1 MNRIASPEE
10 LSALRDRLVADCDPN
25 RPRITVCGGTGCR
38 ANGSMELASA
48 LTDEI
53 AKRGLDAK
61 VELKLSGCHGF
72 CQESPVVVVDPQGIF
87 YRRAGLEDRAADVRD
102 IIEQTIVNGKPVERL
117 LYEDPDSG
125 ARVPHYKEIPFYA
138 KQVRIALRNN
148 GKIDP
153 NSLED
158 HIAED
163 GYAALAKVLSMDPE
177 DVIDWISRS
186 GLRGRGGGGF
196 PTGKKWSL
204 CRSAQDRS
212 KRYVICNADEGDP
225 GAFMDRSIM
234 EGDPHSVLEGMTI
247 GAYAMSKGICPV
259 EGYIYIRAEYPL
271 AVQNVRKA
279 IDQAEAVGLLG
290 NNILG
295 SDFSFHIKIKEGAG
309 AFVCGEETALIA
321 SIEGRRGMPR
331 SRPPFPANSGLHG
344 KPSNINNVETW
355 VNVPRI
361 INGGPEWYAGLG
373 TPTSSGTKVFSLV
386 GKVRNSGLVE
396 VPMGTPLREIVFD
409 IGGGIL
415 GDRRIKAVQTGG
427 PSGGC
432 IPADMLDIPVDYE
445 ELSKAGAIM
454 GSGGMVVMD
463 EDTCMVDIARY
474 FVEFTQSESCGKCVP
489 CRLGTKQMLVILE
502 RIASGKGEPGDIQLL
517 QEIGAAVQAGSLCGL
532 GQTAPNPVLTTI
544 RYFADEYAAHIKRK
558 HCAATVCRGL
568 VTAPCTH
575 TCPAG
580 VDVPRYIR
588 YIEKGKF
595 ADACNVVREKIPFP
609 SVCGYICFHPCE
621 AKCRRGQIDEAIAI
635 RALKRFAAEQAA
647 TKRHKRTPKAQPT
660 GKKVA
665 VVGAGPAGLTAAYY
679 LGNLGHKPT
688 VLEKDAEPGGTLRSG
703 IPAFR
708 LPREIID
715 AEVDEIRKSAGVRI
729 RTGTTVESVT
739 KLLKK
744 YDAVLLAHG
753 AQKGLKM
760 GIDGE
765 DDSRVFDCLDFL
777 RQVAEGAAP
786 EIGAQVAV
794 IGGGSSAM
802 DAARVALRNG
812 AQKVTVVYRRTRSEM
827 PAAVEEVEEAIE
839 EGIEMKFLASPT
851 EITRNNGRLTMKCVN
866 MELAAVDWSGR
877 RRPMPIEDST
887 FELPVDSVIMAV
899 GQRPA
904 EMADPG
910 CDVDKRGRVKVNED
924 EMQTTQP
931 GIFAAGDAVTGP
943 ASVIEA
949 IAAGREAA
957 AAIDRYLGGSGNI
970 DEVLAREE
978 DKSKVQMIEE
988 QDERPRVP
996 IPKRP
1001 SAERLADKGEVEL
1014 SYNAEAA
1021 VAEAARCLKCD
1032 IEEEPV

>member
-1 MNRIASPEE
+1 MKLEDIQRSASSDWENFVSPDQPRILIGTGTCGRAAGADEVMIAAGTLLEQENISAKVFAVGCLGLCFAEPLVE
-10 LSALRDRLVADCDPN
+10 LSKPGNLRILYGNVTPEKTPDLLRAYYCRGDLCADQA
-25 RPRITVCGGTGCR
+25 IAV
-38 ANGSMELASA
+38 MEGAAVDGIPL
-48 LTDEI
+48 LTEHPM
-53 AKRGLDAK
+53 
-61 VELKLSGCHGF
+61 LK
-72 CQESPVVVVDPQGIF
+72 
-87 YRRAGLEDRAADVRD
+87 A
-102 IIEQTIVNGKPVERL
+102 
-117 LYEDPDSG
+117 
-125 ARVPHYKEIPFYA
+125 
-138 KQVRIALRNN
+138 QVRIALRNC
-148 GKIDP
+148 GMIDP
-153 NSLED
+153 ENIN
-158 HIAED
+158 H
-163 GYAALAKVLSMDPE
+163 Y
-177 DVIDWISRS
+177 ISRGGYSGLARALELTPEAVVEEVTKS
-186 GLRGRGGGGF
+186 GLRGRGGAGF
-196 PTGKKWSL
+196 PTGTKWSF
-204 CRSAQDRS
+204 CHRS
-212 KRYVICNADEGDP
+212 KSDQKYMICNADEGDP
-225 GAFMDRSIM
+225 GAFMDRSVL
-234 EGDPHSVLEGMTI
+234 ESDPHSVLEGMAIAAYAI
-247 GAYAMSKGICPV
+247 GATAGYVYA
-259 EGYIYIRAEYPL
+259 RAEYPL
-271 AVQNVRKA
+271 AIARLKKA
-279 IDQAEAVGLLG
+279 IAQAEELGLLG
-290 NNILG
+290 DGILD
-295 SDFSFHIKIKEGAG
+295 STFEFHVKVKEGAG
-309 AFVCGEETALIA
+309 AFVCGEETALMA
-321 SIEGRRGMPR
+321 SIEGKRGMPR
-331 SRPPFPANSGLHG
+331 PRPPFPAQSGLYG
-344 KPSNINNVETW
+344 KPTNINNVETLA
-355 VNVPRI
+355 NV
-361 INGGPEWYAGLG
+361 GPILARGSEWFSQYGTEKSRGTKTFALAGKIVRTGLIEVPLG
-373 TPTSSGTKVFSLV
+373 TTLDQ
-386 GKVRNSGLVE
+386 
-396 VPMGTPLREIVFD
+396 IVFG
-409 IGGGIL
+409 IGGGVPH
-415 GDRRIKAVQTGG
+415 DKRIKAVQTGG

-432 IPADMLDIPVDYE
+432 IPAELLDLPVDYE
-445 ELSKAGAIM
+445 RLAEAGAIM

-474 FVEFTQSESCGKCVP
+474 FVEFTQNESCGKCVP

-502 RIASGKGEPGDIQLL
+502 RIASGKGEPGDMQLL
-517 QEIGAAVQAGSLCGL
+517 QDIGAAVQAGSLCGL

-580 VDVPRYIR
+580 IDVPRYVR
-588 YIEKGKF
+588 YIEKRQF

-647 TKRHKRTPKAQPT
+647 TKRRKRTPKAQPT

-665 VVGAGPAGLTAAYY
+665 VIGAGPAGLTAAYY
-679 LGNLGHKPT
+679 LGKLGHKPT

-715 AEVDEIRKSAGVRI
+715 TEVDEIKKSAGVRI
-729 RTGTTVESVT
+729 RTGTAVESVT
-739 KLLKK
+739 RLLKK

-765 DDSRVFDCLDFL
+765 DDPRVLDCLDFL
-777 RQVAEGAAP
+777 RQVAEGSPP
-786 EIGAQVAV
+786 EIGAQIAV

-802 DAARVALRNG
+802 DAARVALRSG

-839 EGIEMKFLASPT
+839 EGIEMKFLASPI
-851 EITRNNGRLTMKCVN
+851 EMARNNGSLTMKCVN
-866 MELAAVDWSGR
+866 MELGAVDWSGR
-877 RRPMPIEDST
+877 RRPVPIEDST
-887 FELPVDSVIMAV
+887 FEIPVDSVIMAV
-899 GQRPA
+899 GQTPV

-910 CDVDKRGRVKVNED
+910 CEVDKRGRVKVND
-924 EMQTTQP
+924 NDMQTTQP

-970 DEVLAREE
+970 DEVLAHEE
-978 DKSKVQMIEE
+978 DKSRLQMLEE
-988 QDERPRVP
+988 QDERSRVP

-1014 SYNAEAA
+1014 SYDAEAA

-1032 IEEEPV
+1032 LEEEPA